1 MQEVNQTK
9 LLELARKLI
18 SFKSIS
24 PNQDGCL
31 DYIQDYLTNLGFT
44 TTRLDRGNTSNL
56 IALIGTQQPIFAFA
70 GHIDVVPPGDI
81 NKWPS
86 DPFVL
91 EEKNGLLYGRGI
103 GDMKGA
109 VAAFLIAVAHY
120 LSHAQLTDKSIAIL
134 LTSDEE
140 GAATDGTIVMVEY
153 LKQQGITLD
162 YCLLGEPTSVNKLGD
177 VIKIGRRGSLTGK
190 LEIVGKQGHI
200 AYPELCR
207 NPIHMFAEAL
217 LELSKIS
224 WDNGNEYFPAT
235 TLQFANLNAGL
246 GVDNVV
252 PGTLYTS
259 FNFRYNNLHTAESLS
274 KRFTD
279 ILDQH
284 QLPYKI
290 KWNNSAKPFLTIP
303 GRLIAVISD
312 AIKHQQSITPQ
323 LKTDGGTSDGRFLV
337 EVAKELVECGLS
349 NMHIH
354 QVGENICK
362 TDLFDLAN
370 LYYIIL
376 NKIFNE

>member
-1 MQEVNQTK
+1 Q
-9 LLELARKLI
+9 
-18 SFKSIS
+18 
-24 PNQDGCL
+24 
-31 DYIQDYLTNLGFT
+31 LTN
-44 TTRLDRGNTSNL
+44 
-56 IALIGTQQPIFAFA
+56 
-70 GHIDVVPPGDI
+70 
-81 NKWPS
+81 
-86 DPFVL
+86 
-91 EEKNGLLYGRGI
+91 
-103 GDMKGA
+103 
-109 VAAFLIAVAHY
+109 
-120 LSHAQLTDKSIAIL
+120 KSIAIL

-162 YCLLGEPTSVNKLGD
+162 YCLLGEPTSVNNLGD

-290 KWNNSAKPFLTIP
+290 KWNNSAKPFLTLP